1 MGLRFRKSIKVAP
14 GVKLN
19 LGKKSAG
26 ISVGTK
32 GARYSV
38 NSSGRRTTTV
48 GIPGTGL
55 SYQDISTKKKKTVNK
70 SVEYVDN
77 YDDFDEEIEYE
88 AEFTPPP
95 EPEVSGAALT
105 NLKTRQNCFHSNHDC
120 PCSCFRSTRSH
131 SSVHPVYHCGS
142 LVSEGLQEENINHGS
157 EAESTGRTNRIM
169 KTLSRLDG
177 RGLPRVA

>member
-19 LGKKSAG
+19 VGKKSAG

-38 NSSGRRTTTV
+38 SSSGRRTSTV

-55 SYQDISTKKKKTVNK
+55 SYQNISTKKKKTVNK
-70 SVEYVDN
+70 SVEYVDT

-88 AEFTPPP
+88 AEFTPKP

-105 NLKTRQNCFHSNHDC
+105 NLKTRRMVVTVLFVVLAVIFSALALIPVGILCIVGAVWSWRNY
-120 PCSCFRSTRSH
+120 
-131 SSVHPVYHCGS
+131 SSQVRTM
-142 LVSEGLQEENINHGS
+142 
-157 EAESTGRTNRIM
+157 EARLKA
-169 KTLSRLDG
+169 KTEQTE
-177 RGLPRVA
+177 